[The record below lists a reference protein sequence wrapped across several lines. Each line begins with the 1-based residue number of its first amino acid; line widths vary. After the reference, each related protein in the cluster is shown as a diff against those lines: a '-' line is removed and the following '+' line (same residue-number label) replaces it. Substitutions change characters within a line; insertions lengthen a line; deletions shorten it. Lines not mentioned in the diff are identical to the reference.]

1 MRTFDEVF
9 KEVFGETVAHA
20 KAREELYEVEAQE
33 EVVFRSTED
42 VLKIERRRVMRE
54 KINAVQRL
62 FGFYGFIASPLSRK
76 KIAHLIC
83 RGKTLDEIYEIGCAV
98 YCEYKKGEVR

>member
-33 EVVFRSTED
+33 EVVFRSTKD
-42 VLKIERRRVMRE
+42 VLKNRKEKSDER
-54 KINAVQRL
+54 KN
-62 FGFYGFIASPLSRK
+62 
-76 KIAHLIC
+76 
-83 RGKTLDEIYEIGCAV
+83 
-98 YCEYKKGEVR
+98 